1 MNQPHTPPLGTPASD
16 AASLPVSEQTDAKT
30 IFKRM
35 QSQRRALRRGLPWF
49 VFVLVLCMI
58 GLGLVLTYLITLS
71 STDNTSYDQYFGWL
85 LWLNAAV
92 ATALGLLILWL
103 GWRLYSRWRRG
114 RFGSRLML
122 KLAGVFFLVGFLPGV
137 LLYSVSYQFVSRT
150 IDQWFDAEV
159 DQALASGLDLGVVTL
174 DNASRELNANIRAAT
189 DGLTTINQDNVH
201 LERLRQRLNASDVLV
216 WTDAGRFVA
225 GAGASRYTV
234 NAQAPAAALMQRI
247 RAEGVVTSIQG
258 FDSTEEGET
267 NTTQAQQATIQAWA
281 LIQPSVL
288 RLQST
293 GYVLAV
299 VQPLPADVAN
309 NALAVQN
316 AYRQYK
322 ERGLSLNG
330 LRNMYIGTLSLT
342 LFLAIF
348 GAVLLAVLLGMQ
360 LVNPLLLLAEGMRRV
375 AAGDLTP
382 LPRVA
387 QRDEL
392 SGLTASFSAMTK
404 QLADARHQTQDTLRA
419 LDGARA
425 HLQIVQD
432 SLSSGVLILDETGKL
447 LSANPG
453 AEQLLGVAVTQAYRQ
468 PLWILPALADLA
480 QQIQRH
486 FDKHAQTDND
496 TERAGNKPLWEQVFE
511 LPALAPPN
519 SETPNPAPPTT
530 QSATPHAAQQ
540 TRSVVAKGTFF
551 WQPDAVGRLVRRQ
564 LVVLDD
570 MTALVSAQRAQAWAE
585 VARRLAH
592 EIKNPLTPIQLS
604 AERLEMKLE
613 GKLDERD
620 TTILHKSVRTI
631 VEQVDALKVLVNE
644 FREYARLPRAK
655 LEELDINQLVLDVL
669 QLYPKAYRKT
679 NIACVLDAQQPR
691 IQADAQQ
698 LRQVLHNVLQ
708 NAQYAAEKKWAGNH
722 SDGNHLDRS
731 DTNNSHAD
739 NANMTQQPLVTVR
752 TQVDVAGQCLRLS
765 VVDNGGGFPDNVL
778 QRAFEPYV
786 TTKPKGTGL
795 GLPMVKKIADE
806 HQAQLSVENVWVCVQ
821 HDTAAHPKYSHQVL
835 AVAREKNHTTGK
847 NKSENEERTQW
858 EQNTATLPA
867 DCPPLAEN
875 TTSTALDT
883 PPSDNPSNEHKGEH
897 LEEKNAPCVRG
908 AKVSLSFTLT

>member
-1 MNQPHTPPLGTPASD
+1 MSQQPADGTGTGSAFRRIQ
-16 AASLPVSEQTDAKT
+16 A
-30 IFKRM
+30 
-35 QSQRRALRRGLPWF
+35 QRRAWRRGLPWL
-49 VFVLVLCMI
+49 VLVLALCMMGV
-58 GLGLVLTYLITLS
+58 GLLLVYLITLS
-71 STDNTSYDQYFGWL
+71 STDSTLYDRYFGWL
-85 LWLNAAV
+85 LWLNTAV
-92 ATALGLLILWL
+92 ASALGLLILWL
-103 GWRLYSRWRRG
+103 GWRLYSRWRR
-114 RFGSRLML
+114 RKFGSQLML

-174 DNASRELNANIRAAT
+174 DNVSRELNASIRSAT
-189 DGLTTINQDNVH
+189 DGLTALSQDSVSI
-201 LERLRQRLNASDVLV
+201 ERLRLRLNASDVRI
-216 WTDAGRFVA
+216 WTDAGRFVT

-234 NAQAPAAALMQRI
+234 AAQPPPAALMQRV

-258 FDSTEEGET
+258 FDGE
-267 NTTQAQQATIQAWA
+267 NAADAADAAAEAGAAQENEAAIHAWA
-281 LIQPSVL
+281 FVRPSRV
-288 RLQST
+288 RLQNT

-299 VQPLPADVAN
+299 VQPLPADVVD

-322 ERGLSLNG
+322 ERGLSLGG

-342 LFLAIF
+342 LFLAVF

-392 SGLTASFSAMTK
+392 SGLTASFGAMTK
-404 QLADARHQTQDTLRA
+404 QLADARSQSQESLRA

-432 SLSSGVLILDETGKL
+432 SLSSGVLILDDTGRL

-453 AEQLLGVAVTQAYRQ
+453 ADRLLGVAVTQAYRQ
-468 PLWILPALADLA
+468 PLWVQPELMNIAR
-480 QQIQRH
+480 QIQQH
-486 FDKHAQTDND
+486 FEDHAQSGDGA
-496 TERAGNKPLWEQVFE
+496 EQAGNRPLWEQVFE
-511 LPALAPPN
+511 LPALP
-519 SETPNPAPPTT
+519 
-530 QSATPHAAQQ
+530 SAGAAGGSPMLHEGQAAQ

-551 WQPDAVGRLVRRQ
+551 QQTDDVGRPVRRQ

-620 TTILHKSVRTI
+620 TAVLHKSVHTI

-644 FREYARLPRAK
+644 FREYARLPRAR

-669 QLYPKAYRKT
+669 QLYPRAYRRAG
-679 NIACVLDAQQPR
+679 IACVLDARQPL
-691 IQADAQQ
+691 IHADAQQ

-708 NAQYAAEKKWAGNH
+708 NAQYAAEKKWPSSSAPVPSSGEQTHTPTADPQKAGATG
-722 SDGNHLDRS
+722 SGADTAPDGQR
-731 DTNNSHAD
+731 
-739 NANMTQQPLVTVR
+739 PLVTVR
-752 TQVDVAGQCLRLS
+752 TRVDAAGCMHLS
-765 VVDNGGGFPDNVL
+765 VADNGGGFPEDVL

-786 TTKPKGTGL
+786 TTKPRGTGL

-806 HQAQLSVENVWVCVQ
+806 HQARVSVKNVWVCTETDTDAHPMYDRQVLAESRERETEAETEAGQ
-821 HDTAAHPKYSHQVL
+821 RTDTASADSAQPAESRASDTAAGQTKGGN
-835 AVAREKNHTTGK
+835 R
-847 NKSENEERTQW
+847 
-858 EQNTATLPA
+858 
-867 DCPPLAEN
+867 
-875 TTSTALDT
+875 
-883 PPSDNPSNEHKGEH
+883 GEH
-897 LEEKNAPCVRG
+897 LGEKNTLCVRG
-908 AKVSLSFTLT
+908 AKVSLSFTLK